1 MEGWIKLHRS
11 ISDNDLWTSEPFS
24 RGQAFVDLLL
34 LASHKDSFFY
44 KRGVKVQVKRGQLA
58 WSESSISERW
68 KWSRN
73 KVRKFLKDLEKEQ
86 QIEQQKSQVISVIT
100 IINYNKFQEKGTTES
115 TTNETTEST
124 TEGHIQECIKNDKNV
139 KEKKKERVFLFSKS
153 KFNDYETT
161 KYYLA
166 KQQKYIEKYRGVDLR
181 HYIDAVDK
189 WSDRSGKKTT
199 DRGWI
204 AYIREFMDKAIEN
217 NSLVKLE
224 KAETREEKI
233 ARLRKE
239 DDLKGLYAMG
249 VHVHF

>member
-24 RGQAFVDLLL
+24 RGQAFVDLIL

-100 IINYNKFQEKGTTES
+100 ITNYNKFQEKGTTDDTTES
-115 TTNETTEST
+115 TTNETTEGT

-139 KEKKKERVFLFSKS
+139 KEKKKAKVFLFSNS

-161 KYYLA
+161 KHYLA
-166 KQQKYIEKYRGVDLR
+166 KEQKYIEKYRGVDLR
-181 HYIDAVDK
+181 HYIEEVDK
-189 WSDRSGKKTT
+189 WSDKSGKKTT

-204 AYIREFMDKAIEN
+204 AYIRSFMDKAIEDN
-217 NSLVKLE
+217 KLVKLQ
-224 KAETREEKI
+224 KA
-233 ARLRKE
+233 
-239 DDLKGLYAMG
+239 D
-249 VHVHF
+249 